1 MLSWQLQT
9 RDVPDRTSVDTAVMM
24 SVPSSVHAK
33 DCLRLLA
40 KGLFGLWQENCHL
53 SPRGEA
59 GGQQDAQDDVASLLR
74 LSPKIVEG
82 FQAMLKT
89 AWATSLR

>member
-24 SVPSSVHAK
+24 SVPSSVNAK

-40 KGLFGLWQENCHL
+40 KGLFGLW
-53 SPRGEA
+53 
-59 GGQQDAQDDVASLLR
+59 

>member
-1 MLSWQLQT
+1 
-9 RDVPDRTSVDTAVMM
+9 MM
-24 SVPSSVHAK
+24 SVPSSVNAK

-40 KGLFGLWQENCHL
+40 KGLFGLW
-53 SPRGEA
+53 
-59 GGQQDAQDDVASLLR
+59 